1 MSKYEAPKRYSETEK
16 DILVQKY
23 FMSGCESGAELERE
37 RIIALLE
44 TEMCEAYGEN
54 CDDNPHCT
62 ARNRVIALIKG
73 ENK

>member
-1 MSKYEAPKRYSETEK
+1 MEYDEQSVLDSTYLNGMFT
-16 DILVQKY
+16 
-23 FMSGCESGAELERE
+23 ERE
-37 RIIALLE
+37 RIISLLE

-73 ENK
+73 E